1 MIYIIDVC
9 VCLCVSVGWWVWV
22 CGWVYVCAR
31 ARVCDGY
38 SWQSNTLYSNINFIL
53 VSKYFQIIK
62 TMKITFFQ
70 HGHSTVG

>member
-1 MIYIIDVC
+1 MCVFVCVGGLVGVGEWMGVC
-9 VCLCVSVGWWVWV
+9 VCP
-22 CGWVYVCAR
+22 R

>member
-31 ARVCDGY
+31 ARVCVMDTAGSLIHY
-38 SWQSNTLYSNINFIL
+38 IQILTLYRS
-53 VSKYFQIIK
+53 VSISK
-62 TMKITFFQ
+62 
-70 HGHSTVG
+70 